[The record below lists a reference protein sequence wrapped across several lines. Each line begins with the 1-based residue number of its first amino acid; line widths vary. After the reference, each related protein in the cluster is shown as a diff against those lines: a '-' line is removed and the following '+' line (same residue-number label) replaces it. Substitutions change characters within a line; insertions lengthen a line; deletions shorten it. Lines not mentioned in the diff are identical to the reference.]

1 MNRQNCLLFTRVEG
15 GVAFQ
20 TKAMSSDETVM
31 AEDVNM
37 KKSKKRENDENRK
50 KSIEIARIRP
60 H

>member
-1 MNRQNCLLFTRVEG
+1 MGG